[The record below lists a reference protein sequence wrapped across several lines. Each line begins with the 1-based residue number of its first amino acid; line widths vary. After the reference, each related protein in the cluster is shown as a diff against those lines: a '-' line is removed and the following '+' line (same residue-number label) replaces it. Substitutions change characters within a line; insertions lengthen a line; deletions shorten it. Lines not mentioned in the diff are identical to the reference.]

1 MRQLALDRARCFG
14 SGWDGLRSV
23 VHLLKPIVALIVAPI
38 DEDGPVIDAWATIS
52 PSLQALM
59 Y

>member
-1 MRQLALDRARCFG
+1 MTGLAG
-14 SGWDGLRSV
+14 GHSGIAAGGGESV
-23 VHLLKPIVALIVAPI
+23 IYLLKPVVAFIIAPI

-52 PSLQALM
+52 PALQALM